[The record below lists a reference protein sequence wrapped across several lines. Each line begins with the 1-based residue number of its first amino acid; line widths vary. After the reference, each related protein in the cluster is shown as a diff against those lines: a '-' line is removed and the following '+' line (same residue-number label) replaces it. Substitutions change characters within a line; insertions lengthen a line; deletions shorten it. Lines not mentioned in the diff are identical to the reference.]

1 VLRANKA
8 SQKIIL
14 RGFLFLSSLIVLSCA
29 TVSPVDSAR
38 ERPASFAVI
47 EEVRPQ
53 WQEFTGNIGY
63 FHGKIKD
70 PKLDFWAI
78 RIDLSAPQTR
88 IVVRGGAADGSGTE
102 STRTFSTKVS
112 SFVRD
117 NGLSAGIN
125 AVPFDVVSAS
135 ENRPIQNTGVVISG
149 GELISPVYPHYD
161 ALVFYADGKA
171 AIVSQSAIDTDSIK
185 DIENAI
191 GGFHS
196 ILKNGQPEERTAD
209 LQPRHPRSAAGIS
222 ANGRFLYLLVI
233 DGRRPGSI
241 GSTEKETALLLHS
254 LGSWDGINF
263 DGGGSSAL
271 VLRYEDGKI
280 KPVNTP
286 IHNGIP
292 GQERAVAGCIGV
304 AINPSTGK

>member
-1 VLRANKA
+1 MLRANKA

-14 RGFLFLSSLIVLSCA
+14 RGFLFLSALIVLSCA

-38 ERPASFAVI
+38 ERPASFAAI
-47 EEVRPQ
+47 EEVRLQ

-63 FHGKIKD
+63 FHGKIKN

-78 RIDLSAPQTR
+78 RIDLSAPDTR
-88 IVVRGGAADGSGTE
+88 IVVRGGAADGNGTE
-102 STRTFSTKVS
+102 STRTLSTSTKSTKVS

-125 AVPFDVVSAS
+125 AVPFDVVSAN
-135 ENRPIQNTGVVISG
+135 ENRPIQNMGIVISG
-149 GELISPVYPHYD
+149 GELISPVNPRYD

-171 AIVSQSAIDTDSIK
+171 AIVRQSAIDTDSIK

-222 ANGRFLYLLVI
+222 ANGRYLYLLVI

-241 GSTEKETALLLHS
+241 GSTEKETALLLRS

-271 VLRYEDGKI
+271 VLRYEDGKAR
-280 KPVNTP
+280 PVNTP

-304 AINPSTGK
+304 Y

>member
-1 VLRANKA
+1 MLRATKD
-8 SQKIIL
+8 SRKIIL
-14 RGFLFLSSLIVLSCA
+14 RVFLFFFSIIILSCA
-29 TVSPVDSAR
+29 TVSPVDSVR

-47 EEVRPQ
+47 EEVQPQ

-70 PKLDFWAI
+70 PRLDFWAI
-78 RIDLSAPQTR
+78 RIDLYAPETR
-88 IVVRGGAADGSGTE
+88 IVVKGGAAGGSGAPSIRTE
-102 STRTFSTKVS
+102 STRVS

-117 NGLSAGIN
+117 NDLSAGIN
-125 AVPFDVVSAS
+125 AVPFDVISAS
-135 ENRPIQNTGVVISG
+135 ENRPIQNIGVVISG
-149 GELISPVYPHYD
+149 GELISPVNPRYD
-161 ALVFYADGKA
+161 ALVFYTDGKA
-171 AIVSQSAIDTDSIK
+171 AIVSQSAINDMEN
-185 DIENAI
+185 IENAI
-191 GGFHS
+191 GGFLS
-196 ILKNGQPEERTAD
+196 ILKNGQPEQRTTD

-222 ANGRFLYLLVI
+222 DNGRYLYLLVI

-241 GSTEKETALLLHS
+241 GSTEKETALLLRS

-271 VLRYEDGKI
+271 VLRYPDGKI
-280 KPVNTP
+280 RPVNIP